1 MPKTPRKPKF
11 RTLLRLDEQKRLQK
25 KKTKACSLHPVP
37 PAVLRYSGWALFLKM
52 RLFQSLNQAQFH
64 LDHWVANIV
73 SGRRRSHSSWTL
85 THTPVV
91 SLTIS
96 QVAHTW
102 PFNCPKPESIFSLQ
116 LLVFRSVLQ
125 GRGGSAGPSLAL
137 SGEQSAC
144 VQWHSRW
151 NEKKHE
157 TRSKCA
163 VRAQRRF
170 FFFLF
175 YFHTACGYFLLGQ
188 DNGAMPGRSACEKT
202 DKMCWRALWGEL
214 HCWLSSFVFSQ
225 LARRTNVYS
234 SLQSR

>member
-11 RTLLRLDEQKRLQK
+11 RTLLRLDEQKWLQK

-85 THTPVV
+85 THAPVV

-170 FFFLF
+170 FFPFLF
-175 YFHTACGYFLLGQ
+175 PHSLRLLPAWSRQRRHAWKVGMWKNRQNVLKGTMGRASLLVVKLCFL
-188 DNGAMPGRSACEKT
+188 AVSSA
-202 DKMCWRALWGEL
+202 R
-214 HCWLSSFVFSQ
+214 
-225 LARRTNVYS
+225 
-234 SLQSR
+234 